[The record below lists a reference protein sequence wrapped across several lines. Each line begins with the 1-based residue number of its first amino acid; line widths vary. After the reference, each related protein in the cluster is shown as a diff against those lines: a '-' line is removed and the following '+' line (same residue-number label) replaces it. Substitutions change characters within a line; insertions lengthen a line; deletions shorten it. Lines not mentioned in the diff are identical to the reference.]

1 MDDYLK
7 MWCGAFGAVDFTG
20 SSVFPSLYW
29 GMRAQNHRGHQS
41 YGFLTFN
48 GGFNVYKGLDLIP
61 KIRKNDLQS
70 WLDRLPGSLGIA
82 NVRYTTSGGRDEDS
96 LIRGTQPV
104 TAEDGRYKLA
114 ISFNGNVVNTVQL
127 TNEIRIALPN
137 FFYDCDVELISR
149 KLSME
154 LKKRNDLVSA
164 VKACME
170 EIEGAF
176 SVVGI
181 TQDGELFAFKDP
193 HGIRPLCSGCS
204 QHQKICAFSSET
216 VGLDINNIEHGFE
229 LSPGEFVLVSK
240 GEFQRQQLVSS
251 GKRALCAFEFA
262 YFARPDSR
270 LNGTY
275 VYEVREAFGRNL
287 GREYSDIVKRC
298 DMIVSLPETSDD
310 AAFGLHEETGLRWER
325 AIRRHRY
332 VSERAFILLPQERYA
347 TIDKK
352 INILDHKFQG
362 KKIIVVDDSI
372 VRGDT
377 TRVVVEKL
385 RKLGAKEVHMFITFP
400 RIIGPC
406 PYGIDMATY
415 SELVGSTRTPEEIA
429 QEIGA
434 DSVNYQSLEGFVE
447 ATGMSRDELC
457 FGCATG
463 NYPTPLADRLAKK
476 MREQFEKGYKE
487 IGRLYELADL
497 VKDQPSQ

>member
-7 MWCGAFGAVDFTG
+7 MWCGAFGAVDFG
-20 SSVFPSLYW
+20 GNDIFPYIYW

-61 KIRKNDLQS
+61 KIRSNELQG

-82 NVRYTTSGGRDEDS
+82 NVRYTTSGGMDEES
-96 LIRGTQPV
+96 LMRGTQPV

-114 ISFNGNVVNTVQL
+114 LSFNGNVVNTVQL

-137 FFYDCDVELISR
+137 FFYDCDVELLCR
-149 KLSME
+149 KFMIE
-154 LKKRNDLVSA
+154 LKKRNDLISA

-176 SVVGI
+176 SVVGV

-193 HGIRPLCSGCS
+193 QGIRPLCSGCDS
-204 QHQKICAFSSET
+204 HQKVCAFSSET
-216 VGLDINNIEHGFE
+216 VGLDINRIEHAFE
-229 LSPGEFVLVSK
+229 LNPGEFVVASK
-240 GEFQRQQLVSS
+240 DEFKREQLVAS
-251 GKRALCAFEFA
+251 GKKALCAFEFA

-270 LNGTY
+270 LNGSY

-310 AAFGLHEETGLRWER
+310 AAFGLHEETGVRWER

-352 INILDHKFQG
+352 INILAHKFNG
-362 KKIIVVDDSI
+362 KKLIVVDDSI

-377 TRVVVEKL
+377 TRVVVEKI
-385 RKLGAKEVHMFITFP
+385 RKMGAKEIHMFITFP

-415 SELVGSTRTPEEIA
+415 SELIGSTHNPEEIA
-429 QEIGA
+429 KEIGA
-434 DSVNYQSLEGFVE
+434 DSVNYQSLEGFVK

-457 FGCATG
+457 FGCVTG
-463 NYPTPLADRLAKK
+463 NYPTSLANRLAKK
-476 MREQFEKGYKE
+476 MREQFEKGYHE

-497 VKDQPSQ
+497 VEKSSPE

>member
-20 SSVFPSLYW
+20 NNIFPCLYW

-61 KIRKNDLQS
+61 KIRKNELQS

-82 NVRYTTSGGRDEDS
+82 NVRYTTSGGRDEES

-114 ISFNGNVVNTVQL
+114 LSFNGNVVNTIQL

-137 FFYDCDVELISR
+137 FSYDCDVELISR
-149 KLSME
+149 KLSIE

-164 VKACME
+164 VKVCME

-216 VGLDINNIEHGFE
+216 VGLDINSIEHGFE

-251 GKRALCAFEFA
+251 GKKALCAFEFA

-270 LNGTY
+270 LNGKY

-347 TIDKK
+347 TVDKK

-362 KKIIVVDDSI
+362 KKIVVVDDSI

-385 RKLGAKEVHMFITFP
+385 RKRGAKEVHLFITFP

-415 SELVGSTRTPEEIA
+415 GELIGSTRVPEEIA
-429 QEIGA
+429 QVIGA

-447 ATGMSRDELC
+447 ATGMIRDELC

-463 NYPTPLADRLAKK
+463 NYPTPLANRLAKK
-476 MREQFEKGYKE
+476 MREQFEKGFKE
-487 IGRLYELADL
+487 IGRLCELADL
-497 VKDQPSQ
+497 VEKPPSQ